1 MGKIIDIQ
9 LKTILKRLADKKISI
24 ELTDS
29 AKDFL
34 AEKGYEPAFG
44 ARPLKRAL
52 QTYLLNPLSSQLI
65 AGNFIEGDKIKVDL
79 NKEKTELKF
88 TK

>member
-1 MGKIIDIQ
+1 M
-9 LKTILKRLADKKISI
+9 ADKKISI
-24 ELTDS
+24 ELTDN

-34 AEKGYEPAFG
+34 ADKGYEPAFG

-65 AGNFIEGDKIKVDL
+65 AGKFTEGDKIKVELSKDK
-79 NKEKTELKF
+79 NELKF
-88 TK
+88 SK